1 MKLQTRLSALVST
14 IIILVSTALGLFTI
28 ESTKSIQIQRLDDR
42 LNIAITELANTKDDP
57 LSVATLLADQSELKF
72 SVAYISAERDLTTI
86 NDSPADLS
94 KTPSD
99 IEITKAL
106 NKPISLDQSSGV
118 RIRTLK
124 LPDDQFLILSLST
137 KEIQDSA
144 NELLKNLLLFTLIVL
159 LLAIAISLLLFKRD
173 NQLNKLVKAL
183 QTSQERMQTFI
194 GDASHELRTPLTV
207 IKGYFELIRKT
218 QNNAEQKQTT
228 YLDRIDVEVVRMEEM
243 ISDLLLITELDQ
255 DQQISSEQI
264 NLSDLL
270 NEKIMDLT
278 RIQGSRSVDSNIEPN
293 LHIEMNQQYAQQLLG
308 NIFTNL
314 KRHTPDDS
322 KVEIQLNKNAG
333 KTYLCIEDSG
343 PGLPQ
348 EVYEDGIQA
357 FQRFDK
363 SRSRETGGSGLGM
376 TIIRKVIE
384 KHHGEIKLSSSKFA
398 GLKMEVWL

>member
-1 MKLQTRLSALVST
+1 MKLQTRLASLVSA

-42 LNIAITELANTKDDP
+42 LNLAVTELTNTKDDP

-86 NDSPADLS
+86 NESPADLS

-99 IEITKAL
+99 IEITEAL
-106 NKPISLDQSSGV
+106 SNPITLDQSSGV
-118 RIRTLK
+118 RVRTLK
-124 LPDDQFLILSLST
+124 LPDDQYLILSLST
-137 KEIQDSA
+137 KEMRDST
-144 NELLKNLLLFTLIVL
+144 NQLIKNLFLFTLIVL
-159 LLAIAISLLLFKRD
+159 MIAIAISLLLFKGD

-183 QTSQERMQTFI
+183 QTNQERIQTFI

-218 QNNAEQKQTT
+218 QNAGVEKQTS
-228 YLDRIDVEVVRMEEM
+228 YLDRIDVEVIRMEEM

-255 DQQISSEQI
+255 DHQFSSDEI
-264 NLSDLL
+264 NLSELL
-270 NEKIMDLT
+270 SEKIIDFT
-278 RIQGSRSVDSNIEPN
+278 RIQGNRTVESNIEPN
-293 LHIEMNQQYAQQLLG
+293 LQIQMNNIYTQQLLG

-314 KRHTPDDS
+314 KRHTPDNS
-322 KVEIQLNKNAG
+322 KVEIGLSKDADT
-333 KTYLCIEDSG
+333 TYLCIEDSG
-343 PGLPQ
+343 PGLPKEFYQ
-348 EVYEDGIQA
+348 DGIQA

-384 KHHGEIKLSSSKFA
+384 KHHGEIKLSKSKFG
-398 GLKMEVWL
+398 GLKMEIWF

>member
-1 MKLQTRLSALVST
+1 MRLQTRLTALVST

-42 LNIAITELANTKDDP
+42 LNLVVTELANTKDDP

-86 NDSPADLS
+86 NESPADLT
-94 KTPSD
+94 KTPSE

-106 NKPISLDQSSGV
+106 IKPITLDQSSGV
-118 RIRTLK
+118 RVRTLK

-144 NELLKNLLLFTLIVL
+144 NELLKNLFLFTLIVL
-159 LLAIAISLLLFKRD
+159 ILAIAISLLLFKRD

-218 QNNAEQKQTT
+218 QNAAEQKHST

-255 DQQISSEQI
+255 DQQISSDQI
-264 NLSDLL
+264 NMSDLL

-278 RIQGSRSVDSNIEPN
+278 RIQGSRNVDSNIEPN
-293 LHIEMNQQYAQQLLG
+293 LQIKMSAQYAQQLLG

-314 KRHTPDDS
+314 KRHTPDNS
-322 KVEIQLNKNAG
+322 KVEIQLSKYAG
-333 KTYLCIEDSG
+333 KIYLRFEDSG
-343 PGLPQ
+343 PGLPP
-348 EVYEDGIQA
+348 EVYQDGIQA

-384 KHHGEIKLSSSKFA
+384 KHHGAIKLSKSKFG
-398 GLKMEVWL
+398 GLKMEIWL

>member
-1 MKLQTRLSALVST
+1 MKLQTRLTVLVST

-42 LNIAITELANTKDDP
+42 LNLAVTELANTKDDP

-86 NDSPADLS
+86 NESPADLS
-94 KTPSD
+94 NTPTD
-99 IEITKAL
+99 IEIIKAL
-106 NKPISLDQSSGV
+106 SKPITLDQNSGV
-118 RIRTLK
+118 RVRTLK

-144 NELLKNLLLFTLIVL
+144 NELLKNLILFTLIVL
-159 LLAIAISLLLFKRD
+159 MLAIAISLLLFKRD

-218 QNNAEQKQTT
+218 QNTSDQKQST

-255 DQQISSEQI
+255 DQQISSDKI
-264 NLSDLL
+264 NLSNLL
-270 NEKIMDLT
+270 NEKIIDLT
-278 RIQGSRSVDSNIEPN
+278 RIQSSRNLDSNIEPN
-293 LHIEMNQQYAQQLLG
+293 IQIKMSAQYAQQLIG

-314 KRHTPDDS
+314 KRHTLDNS
-322 KVEIQLNKNAG
+322 KVEIQLSKNAG
-333 KTYLCIEDSG
+333 KIYLRFEDSG
-343 PGLPQ
+343 PGLPP
-348 EVYEDGIQA
+348 EVYQDGIQA

-384 KHHGEIKLSSSKFA
+384 KHHGEIKLSKSKFG
-398 GLKMEVWL
+398 GLKMEIWL

>member
-1 MKLQTRLSALVST
+1 MKLQTRLTALVST

-42 LNIAITELANTKDDP
+42 LNLAVTELANTKDDP
-57 LSVATLLADQSELKF
+57 LSLATLLADQSEFNF

-86 NDSPADLS
+86 YESPADLS
-94 KTPSD
+94 NTPSD

-106 NKPISLDQSSGV
+106 SRPITLDQNSGV
-118 RIRTLK
+118 RVRTLK
-124 LPDDQFLILSLST
+124 LPDDQYLILSLST
-137 KEIQDSA
+137 KDIRDST
-144 NELLKNLLLFTLIVL
+144 NELLKNLFLFTLIVL
-159 LLAIAISLLLFKRD
+159 IIAIAISLLLFKRD
-173 NQLNKLVKAL
+173 NQLNKLIKAL

-207 IKGYFELIRKT
+207 IKGYFELMRKA
-218 QNNAEQKQTT
+218 QNTAEQRQPT
-228 YLDRIDVEVVRMEEM
+228 YLDRIDAEVNRMEEM

-255 DQQISSEQI
+255 DDQVSSSEI
-264 NLSDLL
+264 NISNLL
-270 NEKIMDLT
+270 NEKIIDLM
-278 RIQGSRSVDSNIEPN
+278 RIQEERNVDYKIDPN
-293 LHIEMNQQYAQQLLG
+293 LQIKMSEHYAHQLLG

-314 KRHTPDDS
+314 KRHTPDNS
-322 KVEIQLNKNAG
+322 KVEIKLSKDTG

-343 PGLPQ
+343 PGMPK
-348 EVYEDGIQA
+348 EVYQDGILA

-384 KHHGEIKLSSSKFA
+384 KHHGEIKLSKSKFG
-398 GLKMEVWL
+398 GLKMEIWL